1 MAQQGSPPRR
11 SDRMPAG
18 RRRRAERPD
27 YPGDTD
33 RPGWDHS
40 GRDDSPGWD
49 DRAAPGGD
57 AGWDDRAAPGGDAGW
72 DDRAAPDDDP
82 GAGYRSVVQS
92 RSRSDSRRLR
102 GPNRSGGDPRARGGS
117 RSSGGSGSSGGSR
130 YSSGSRSSLDA
141 FNDDTDQ
148 DLPPWAGLAIYPA
161 GPGRKERRPPAEQAA
176 QADQADQADQ
186 APGRG
191 GRLRGRAAA
200 TRARRSKR
208 RLYALGGLAVILILV
223 VLGVTGNLPFLNSS
237 AKPSNDGLVTSFQ
250 PGDIRSAPNACQA
263 ISPATLGQY
272 LPGKRARAVIQS
284 GRSESQCTWTLDARP
299 VYRVLE
305 VTTQAFAPNLL
316 STGNGSATFSA
327 MDAYDAALLVMQ
339 NPPKAA
345 HRPKAQLGAPGG
357 LGNAAFIALQVWHTG
372 GNTTDFVTVV
382 ARERNALL
390 TVTLQGLDHAAGGG
404 YGPVSVTT
412 LQAGALAIAHQVM
425 AGIR

>member
-57 AGWDDRAAPGGDAGW
+57 AGWDDRSAPGGDAGW
-72 DDRAAPDDDP
+72 DDRSAPDDDP
-82 GAGYRSVVQS
+82 GAGYRSAVQS

-102 GPNRSGGDPRARGGS
+102 GRNRSGGDPRARGGS
-117 RSSGGSGSSGGSR
+117 RSSSGSR
-130 YSSGSRSSLDA
+130 YSSGSRSSLEA

-161 GPGRKERRPPAEQAA
+161 GPGRKERRPPAEQAE
-176 QADQADQADQ
+176 QADQ

-223 VLGVTGNLPFLNSS
+223 VLGVTGNLPFLNSP
-237 AKPSNDGLVTSFQ
+237 AKSSNDGLVTSFQ

-305 VTTQAFAPNLL
+305 VTTQAFAPDLL

-327 MDAYDAALLVMQ
+327 IDAYDAALLAMQ

>member
-102 GPNRSGGDPRARGGS
+102 GRNRSGGDPRARGGS
-117 RSSGGSGSSGGSR
+117 RSSSGSR
-130 YSSGSRSSLDA
+130 YSSGSRSSLEA

-161 GPGRKERRPPAEQAA
+161 GPGRTERRPPAEQAE
-176 QADQADQADQ
+176 QADQ

-200 TRARRSKR
+200 TRVLRAIQRRT
-208 RLYALGGLAVILILV
+208 ADLGGLAVILILV

-305 VTTQAFAPNLL
+305 VTTQAFAPDLL

-327 MDAYDAALLVMQ
+327 IDAYDAALLAMQ

-357 LGNAAFIALQVWHTG
+357 LGNAAFIALQLWHTG

>member
-18 RRRRAERPD
+18 RRRRAERPE
-27 YPGDTD
+27 YPGETD

-72 DDRAAPDDDP
+72 DDRAGPDDDP
-82 GAGYRSVVQS
+82 GAGYRSAVQS
-92 RSRSDSRRLR
+92 RSRSDSRRPLGR
-102 GPNRSGGDPRARGGS
+102 NRSGGDPHSRSGS
-117 RSSGGSGSSGGSR
+117 RSNSGSR

-161 GPGRKERRPPAEQAA
+161 GPGRKERRPPAEPAEQAEP
-176 QADQADQADQ
+176 
-186 APGRG
+186 APGHG

-263 ISPATLGQY
+263 VSPAILGQY

-327 MDAYDAALLVMQ
+327 IDAYDAALLAMQ

-382 ARERNALL
+382 ARKRNALL
-390 TVTLQGLDHAAGGG
+390 TVTIEGLDHTARGG

>member
-11 SDRMPAG
+11 SARMPAG
-18 RRRRAERPD
+18 RRRRPESPD
-27 YPGDTD
+27 YPGGAD
-33 RPGWDHS
+33 RPGWDQS
-40 GRDDSPGWD
+40 GRDDSPDWDDRSGPGADPGWDDRSGPGPDPGWD
-49 DRAAPGGD
+49 DRAAL
-57 AGWDDRAAPGGDAGW
+57 DDH
-72 DDRAAPDDDP
+72 P
-82 GAGYRSVVQS
+82 GADYRSGVQARS
-92 RSRSDSRRLR
+92 RTESRRLGGRSRSS
-102 GPNRSGGDPRARGGS
+102 SS
-117 RSSGGSGSSGGSR
+117 SSG
-130 YSSGSRSSLDA
+130 SGSRSSIDA

-161 GPGRKERRPPAEQAA
+161 GPGRKERRPPGAEQAEP
-176 QADQADQADQ
+176 Q
-186 APGRG
+186 PGSG
-191 GRLRGRAAA
+191 GRIRGRAAA

-208 RLYALGGLAVILILV
+208 RLYALVGLAVIVILV

-237 AKPSNDGLVTSFQ
+237 TQSSNNGLVTSFQ
-250 PGDIRSAPNACQA
+250 SGDITSAPNACQA
-263 ISPATLGQY
+263 VGTATLGQY

-284 GRSESQCTWTLDARP
+284 GRLESQCTWTLDARP
-299 VYRVLE
+299 AYRVLE

-316 STGNGSATFSA
+316 STGDGSATFSA
-327 MDAYDAALLVMQ
+327 IDAYDESLLAMQ

-382 ARERNALL
+382 ARQRNALV
-390 TVTLQGLDHAAGGG
+390 TVTLQGLDHAARGG
-404 YGPVSVTT
+404 YGPVSETA

>member
-57 AGWDDRAAPGGDAGW
+57 AGWDDRS
-72 DDRAAPDDDP
+72 APDDDP
-82 GAGYRSVVQS
+82 GAGYRSAVQS

-102 GPNRSGGDPRARGGS
+102 GRNRSGGDPRARGGS
-117 RSSGGSGSSGGSR
+117 RSSSGSR
-130 YSSGSRSSLDA
+130 YSSGSRSSLEA

-161 GPGRKERRPPAEQAA
+161 GPGRKERRPPAEQAE
-176 QADQADQADQ
+176 QADQ

-305 VTTQAFAPNLL
+305 VTTQAFAPDLL

-327 MDAYDAALLVMQ
+327 IDAYDAALLAMQ

-357 LGNAAFIALQVWHTG
+357 LGNAAFIALQLWHTG